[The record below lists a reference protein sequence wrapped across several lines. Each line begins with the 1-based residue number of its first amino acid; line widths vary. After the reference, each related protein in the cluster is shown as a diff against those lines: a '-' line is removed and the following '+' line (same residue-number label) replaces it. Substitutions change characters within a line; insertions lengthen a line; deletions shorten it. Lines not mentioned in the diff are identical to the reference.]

1 MKFTSDMRARSERF
15 ITDNAVV
22 CSKFLARSLQ
32 ASVLVLFLAGCAGLP
47 PKSLRVA
54 AESYTIMGKL
64 IVIHP
69 EKRTSA
75 RFRWIKQAENFQ
87 MDLWGPLGVGRTSIT
102 GTSIYAE
109 LTRGTEVIER
119 GVPSEIMQRQLGW
132 SAPIEVFPY
141 WVRGI
146 VAPNAE
152 DESVEKDE
160 LGRLMKFS
168 QAGWSVSYAGHL
180 QEDGGWRPSRITI
193 AGLDL
198 QLRLIIARKSPE

>member
-1 MKFTSDMRARSERF
+1 MKFTSDIRARSERF
-15 ITDNAVV
+15 ITDNATV

-32 ASVLVLFLAGCAGLP
+32 VSVLVLFLAGCAGLP

-54 AESYTIMGKL
+54 AEGYTIMGKL
-64 IVIHP
+64 IVIQP
-69 EKRTSA
+69 EQRIAA
-75 RFRWIKQAENFQ
+75 RFRWIQQAENFQ

-109 LTRGTEVIER
+109 LKQGTEVIER

-141 WVRGI
+141 WIKGT
-146 VAPNAE
+146 VAPNAVV
-152 DESVEKDE
+152 ESAVKDK

-168 QAGWSVSYAGHL
+168 QAGWSVSYAGHV
-180 QEDGGWRPSRITI
+180 QEEGGWWPSGITI

-198 QLRLIIARKSPE
+198 QLRLIIVRKSPG